1 MYLIPQPQKLD
12 FHPKQSYTIS
22 YDQKIVIHPSCG
34 SDGDIPAR
42 LLQKELQDMLGCRL
56 AVTKGSSARTA
67 VLFSMAGSQDGAS
80 VPAQGSCRNLSVPS
94 QDSCCNLSVPA
105 QDSCCNLRR
114 TASASVQA
122 QGPGFYTAHRH
133 CARLSGRQAASFHA
147 WIFLIILQW
156 RTGDITWM

>member
-56 AVTKGSSARTA
+56 AGMGGLSEAVA
-67 VLFSMAGSQDGAS
+67 VLLAAMPAGGTTAIVAAKYGGDAEFAAGCVTVST
-80 VPAQGSCRNLSVPS
+80 VLS
-94 QDSCCNLSVPA
+94 
-105 QDSCCNLRR
+105 
-114 TASASVQA
+114 
-122 QGPGFYTAHRH
+122 
-133 CARLSGRQAASFHA
+133 
-147 WIFLIILQW
+147 LIAIPLW
-156 RTGDITWM
+156 CLAF

>member
-80 VPAQGSCRNLSVPS
+80 VPALGSCRNLSVTT
-94 QDSCCNLSVPA
+94 QDRCC
-105 QDSCCNLRR
+105 
-114 TASASVQA
+114 T
-122 QGPGFYTAHRH
+122 
-133 CARLSGRQAASFHA
+133 
-147 WIFLIILQW
+147 
-156 RTGDITWM
+156 